1 MLAKAVWCRIARAGI
16 VGTLS
21 VVLLVSGGIGANA
34 DELDDLKTELQQNDK
49 QFNEDLDFLD
59 ADIKEADAEL
69 RGYQSQLPAARLAL
83 ADAEGRVQRAS
94 DEVADLERRLQSA
107 RETRDQLT
115 VKMAEDKVK
124 LDESKKIIGQ
134 IATQAYK
141 RGGVSS
147 DLTLMLNVS
156 ASGNLATGMDLADQA
171 MRSQNAALDRLTQ
184 QSATDA
190 NAKLR
195 LAAVEGEITD
205 FKAQADAAL
214 AREQSARAE
223 AEAKKADLDGI
234 ISQTESLSA
243 TLQAK
248 KPIFQAKIKANDEAT
263 AAVNVKIK
271 ERQERLIREE
281 AERKRK
287 AAEAEAK
294 RQAEAK
300 AKWEK
305 EQAEK
310 KAKWEREQ
318 AEIAAAEKKAAED
331 AKKNSSASA
340 PKRPSASKP
349 KPYQKPAYV
358 APKAPADS
366 AERSSWGLIRPVS
379 GGRQTSSFGWRP
391 TPAGTIDYGG
401 RGGYVHAGVDWG
413 FGGQCGTPVVAAAD
427 GEVWFAG
434 WGGSS
439 GNKVTISHGVIRGKA
454 LATNYHH
461 MSSLVARNGQ
471 RVKQGQLIGY
481 VGTTGN
487 STGCHMHFETIVNG
501 SAVNPMGLL

>member
-16 VGTLS
+16 VGALS
-21 VVLLVSGGIGANA
+21 AALLVSGGVGATA
-34 DELDDLKTELQQNDK
+34 DELDDRKAEIQQNISDL
-49 QFNEDLDFLD
+49 NEDMEYLD
-59 ADIKEADAEL
+59 ADIKAADTEL
-69 RGYQSQLPAARLAL
+69 RGYQAQLPAARVAL

-94 DEVADLERRLQSA
+94 DEAADLERRLQA
-107 RETRDQLT
+107 AHETRDQLN
-115 VKMAEDKVK
+115 VKMAEDQAQ
-124 LDESKKIIGQ
+124 LEDSKKIIGQ

-156 ASGNLATGMDLADQA
+156 ATGNLATGMDLADQA
-171 MRSQNAALDRLTQ
+171 MRSQNAALDTLTQ

-195 LAAVEGEITD
+195 LAAVEGEIAD
-205 FKAQADAAL
+205 FKQQADAAL
-214 AREQSARAE
+214 SREQAARTE
-223 AEAKKADLDGI
+223 AEGKKAALDGI
-234 ISQTESLSA
+234 ISKTESISA
-243 TLQAK
+243 ELQAK
-248 KPIFQAKIKANDEAT
+248 RPQFQAKLDAEEAAKTKNNAAIKA
-263 AAVNVKIK
+263 
-271 ERQERLIREE
+271 RQEQQIREAAEKKRKAEE
-281 AERKRK
+281 AERKRL
-287 AAEAEAK
+287 AEAK
-294 RQAEAK
+294 I
-300 AKWEK
+300 KWEK

-310 KAKWEREQ
+310 KARWDSEQ
-318 AEIAAAEKKAAED
+318 AAKAEAERKAAAA
-331 AKKNSSASA
+331 AKKPAPSKKPGSSYV
-340 PKRPSASKP
+340 KP
-349 KPYQKPAYV
+349 QYV
-358 APKAPADS
+358 APKAEAIP
-366 AERSSWGLIRPVS
+366 ERSSWGLIKPVS

-413 FGGQCGTPVVAAAD
+413 FGGQCGTPVKASAD

-461 MSSLVARNGQ
+461 MQRIVVRNGQ
-471 RVKQGQLIGY
+471 NVQQGQVIGY

-501 SAVNPMGLL
+501 SAVNPLGLL